1 MPVMEKSRARN
12 RILASAGALFAA
24 HGYRGTTL
32 RAVAVG
38 AGCDVALIPHYFGNK
53 EGLFRAVI
61 QFPEDPGD
69 VHSVLA
75 SVPFDELGP
84 ALVGEIVGLWD
95 SPVAD
100 QLLAMARGALEDPA
114 PFSEYLTSVLWEPVR
129 ARLREKGLDRTETE
143 RRIAFS
149 QAQLAGIIVT
159 RYLLRLPGARELST
173 AELVESLG
181 AVVQGFLD
189 GSN

>member
-1 MPVMEKSRARN
+1 MGMGKSSARN
-12 RILASAGALFAA
+12 RILASASSLFAA
-24 HGYRGTTL
+24 RGYRGTTL
-32 RAVAVG
+32 RAVATG

-69 VHSVLA
+69 VHSVLV

-84 ALVGEIVGLWD
+84 ALVKEIIGLWE

-114 PFSEYLTSVLWEPVR
+114 PFSEYLTSVLWAPVR
-129 ARLREKGLDRTETE
+129 ARLTEKGIDRTETE

-159 RYLLRLPGARELST
+159 RYLLRLPAARELST
-173 AELVESLG
+173 VDLIESLG
-181 AVVQGFLD
+181 PVVQGFLD
-189 GSN
+189 GS